1 MGYSFERWK
10 RYVFQKILDESNR
23 KPINFDKKNSKED
36 PKFKVDDHD
45 KNKNKNFFLQKIAFQ
60 TGRKKLLWL

>member
-1 MGYSFERWK
+1 MNLIAK
-10 RYVFQKILDESNR
+10 QTN
-23 KPINFDKKNSKED
+23 NFDKKNSKED

-60 TGRKKLLWL
+60 TGRKKLL

>member
-10 RYVFQKILDESNR
+10 RYVFQKILYDSNR

-36 PKFKVDDHD
+36 PKFKVGDHARVS
-45 KNKNKNFFLQKIAFQ
+45 K
-60 TGRKKLLWL
+60 